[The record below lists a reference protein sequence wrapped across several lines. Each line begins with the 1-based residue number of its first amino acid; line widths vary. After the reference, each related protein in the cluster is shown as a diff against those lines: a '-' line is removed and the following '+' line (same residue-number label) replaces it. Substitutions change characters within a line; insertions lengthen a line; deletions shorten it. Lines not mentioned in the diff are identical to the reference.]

1 MAERPT
7 DSVFDICRAAIEE
20 GELTGPRPT
29 LLHHLT
35 DLEGLCGIL
44 ATRSLRASLATALN
58 DALEVW
64 HGTAIAVEL
73 VEERLRRRTTPFD
86 LGLLAFLQNPSAV
99 PSEVRYEISP
109 MVASFCSRCDGS
121 GQWLHYGRSG
131 RGVAIGFAPELAEAV
146 SYDLVR
152 VDYSPASQRSRMARL
167 IEAGARAVAS
177 YTREAPANGDLARR
191 EVGVAHIVSLH
202 VPLLAVRMKHPSFRE
217 EDEWRLVAHVLSL
230 NGVRQDVTGDPTP
243 LKFRKSGERLVPYEE
258 LPFTSR
264 AEDLLKEIVV
274 GYSSD
279 TSPDAVRLIA
289 QEHKLRPAVMRSDVP
304 VR

>member
-7 DSVFDICRAAIEE
+7 DAVFDTCRAAIDEA
-20 GELTGPRPT
+20 ELAGSRPR
-29 LLHHLT
+29 LLYHLT

-44 ATRSLRASLATALN
+44 ATKSLRASLATALN
-58 DALEVW
+58 DALEVG
-64 HGTAIAVEL
+64 HGNAIALEL
-73 VEERLRRRTTPFD
+73 VEERLRRRNTQFD
-86 LGLLAFLQNPSAV
+86 LGLLNFLQHPSAA
-99 PSEVRYEISP
+99 PPEVRYEMSP
-109 MVASFCSRCDGS
+109 MVVSFCSRCDGS
-121 GQWLHYGRSG
+121 GLWLHYGRSG

-177 YTREAPANGDLARR
+177 YTREAPASSDAASR
-191 EVGVAHIVSLH
+191 ELVVAHIVSLH
-202 VPLLAVRMKHPSFRE
+202 VPLLAIRMKHPSFRE
-217 EDEWRLVAHVLSL
+217 EEEWRLVAHVLSL

-258 LPFTSR
+258 LSFASEG
-264 AEDLLKEIVV
+264 EDLLKEIVV

-289 QEHKLRPAVMRSDVP
+289 QEHKLRPTVMRSDVP